1 MDIPIINEL
10 SIIHP
15 LSTKYCDIFLQDTD
29 NLCRAELLRGTIFMP
44 ICLEALSQFNNEGIN
59 YQKNSTMK
67 TLEFLLYGF
76 LIFIFLF
83 IMQLGNLEIYS
94 PEEKQLTMKNEKYLI
109 PILVWGPNN
118 MIQGL
123 RESLFMADI
132 LGRKVSCN
140 KLILRKKLK
149 LF

>member
-1 MDIPIINEL
+1 MNP
-10 SIIHP
+10 
-15 LSTKYCDIFLQDTD
+15 DTD
-29 NLCRAELLRGTIFMP
+29 NLRRAELSHLRGTIFMP
-44 ICLEALSQFNNEGIN
+44 ICLGALSQFNNEGIN
-59 YQKNSTMK
+59 YQVKNSLYKPEVIDMSEHPQEKINSSMK
-67 TLEFLLYGF
+67 KLQIPLCGF

-83 IMQLGNLEIYS
+83 IIQLGNLETYS
-94 PEEKQLTMKNEKYLI
+94 SEEKQLTMKNEKYLI

-123 RESLFMADI
+123 RESLFIADT

-140 KLILRKKLK
+140 MFQEFK

>member
-1 MDIPIINEL
+1 MNP
-10 SIIHP
+10 
-15 LSTKYCDIFLQDTD
+15 DTD
-29 NLCRAELLRGTIFMP
+29 NLRRAELSHLRGTIFMP
-44 ICLEALSQFNNEGIN
+44 ICLGALSQFNNEGIN
-59 YQKNSTMK
+59 YQVKNSLYKPEVIDMSEHPQEKINSSMK
-67 TLEFLLYGF
+67 KLQIPLCGF

-83 IMQLGNLEIYS
+83 IIQLGNLETYS

-123 RESLFMADI
+123 RESLFIADT

-140 KLILRKKLK
+140 MFQEFK

>member
-1 MDIPIINEL
+1 
-10 SIIHP
+10 
-15 LSTKYCDIFLQDTD
+15 
-29 NLCRAELLRGTIFMP
+29 MP

-67 TLEFLLYGF
+67 TLEFSLYGF

-94 PEEKQLTMKNEKYLI
+94 PEEKQKNEKYLI